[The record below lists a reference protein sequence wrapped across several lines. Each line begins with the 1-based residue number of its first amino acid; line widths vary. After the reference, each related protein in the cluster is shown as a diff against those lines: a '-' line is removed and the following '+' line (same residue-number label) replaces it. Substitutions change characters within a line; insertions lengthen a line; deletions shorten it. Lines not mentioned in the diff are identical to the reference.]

1 MHKILTPITIALLF
15 LAAASAPAEPL
26 ASRLSTVDR
35 DARGKLLSDNLVR
48 RDLDSWRDVS
58 LIPDHPFRR
67 QIRDDIKD
75 ARLNVLSEQ
84 LILVD
89 RAISDEEFLALYN
102 SLRHVRDLDDIEYYN
117 PEAEVWYPLFDGSYR
132 VTDEES
138 TTPMPDPIA
147 RRIPGE
153 DSFLVRQGLPPF
165 GENVSRYEYR
175 HRAGAILFSSHNLT
189 RIKYKGFPVVGPE
202 EMVTHFLMIRE
213 PDYLL
218 VYAVGGAQVFNFL
231 GLLSGVI
238 ENSFTSRTTG
248 LFEWYSKNYLDPL
261 RDGQLVSA
269 TR

>member
-1 MHKILTPITIALLF
+1 M
-15 LAAASAPAEPL
+15 
-26 ASRLSTVDR
+26 DR
-35 DARGKLLSDNLVR
+35 DARGTLLSDNLVR

-67 QIRDDIKD
+67 QIRDDVKD

-89 RAISDEEFLALYN
+89 RPISDEEFLALYN

-117 PEAEVWYPLFDGSYR
+117 PEADVWYPLFDGSYR
-132 VTDEES
+132 VADEES
-138 TTPMPDPIA
+138 TTPVSDPIA
-147 RRIPGE
+147 SHIPGE

-202 EMVTHFLMIRE
+202 KMVTHFLMIRE

-238 ENSFTSRTTG
+238 DNSFTSRTTG
-248 LFEWYSKNYLDPL
+248 LFEWYSENYLDPL
-261 RDGQLVSA
+261 RDGELVSA

>member
-1 MHKILTPITIALLF
+1 M
-15 LAAASAPAEPL
+15 AEPL

-35 DARGKLLSDNLVR
+35 DARGKLLQENVVR

-67 QIRDDIKD
+67 DIRRDVRDT
-75 ARLNVLSEQ
+75 RLNVLSEQ

-102 SLRHVRDLDDIEYYN
+102 SLRHIRDLDDIEYYN
-117 PEAEVWYPLFDGSYR
+117 PEADVWYPLFDGSYR
-132 VTDEES
+132 VADEDS
-138 TTPMPDPIA
+138 TTPLPDPIA
-147 RRIPGE
+147 DRIPGE

-175 HRAGAILFSSHNLT
+175 HRPGAILFSSYNLS

-213 PDYLL
+213 SDYLL

-238 ENSFTSRTTG
+238 DNSFTSRTTG
-248 LFEWYSKNYLDPL
+248 LFEWYSENYLEPL
-261 RDGQLVSA
+261 REGELVSA